1 MKTTKEIN
9 DVERGRG
16 DLHTYPRYYTP
27 PGLPTR
33 LCVEEKSKKKTV
45 TVPTAGSSRALRV
58 PLLPHS
64 LLSVLLLPLHI
75 QLQPPPTSTEELPP
89 PTLLTLRLLHP
100 DTLLPL
106 LLLQLL
112 TSSMGTATTREGGRG
127 ERGGEA
133 DQDGPGREDS
143 DLKPGRSSKRPE

>member
-1 MKTTKEIN
+1 M
-9 DVERGRG
+9 VA
-16 DLHTYPRYYTP
+16 
-27 PGLPTR
+27 
-33 LCVEEKSKKKTV
+33 V
-45 TVPTAGSSRALRV
+45 A
-58 PLLPHS
+58 
-64 LLSVLLLPLHI
+64 HI

-106 LLLQLL
+106 QLLQLL
-112 TSSMGTATTREGGRG
+112 TSSMGTATTREGGGG

-143 DLKPGRSSKRPE
+143 DLQPEEGVRSDLNEVAKGERREGE